1 MTTRITFSNDR
12 PPLDVPDDLADA
24 LHDAL
29 TGARA
34 VAPPNET
41 AFDRLIALISRQSRV
56 LTHLA
61 LSREVA
67 VAAADAT
74 GPHANRRAIGAA
86 AAMAPSQLGDVLE
99 RNGRPRSRKDG
110 TVLYDWILNRQG
122 TSVETGSVRAAD
134 EDQAAEFAMR
144 DAKVRQVGD
153 SDDTGEPF
161 DLVVRRRGRST
172 GPDSWTHY
180 DPAVLAV
187 LPDRNAA
194 PTKT

>member
-12 PPLDVPDDLADA
+12 PPLDIPDDLADA

-41 AFDRLIALISRQSRV
+41 AFDGLIALISRQSQV

-74 GPHANRRAIGAA
+74 GPHGNRRAIAA

-110 TVLYDWILNRQG
+110 TVVYDWILNRQG

-144 DAKVRQVGD
+144 DANVRQVGD
-153 SDDTGEPF
+153 SDGTGEPF

-172 GPDSWTHY
+172 GPNGWAQY

-187 LPDRNAA
+187 LPDRKAA